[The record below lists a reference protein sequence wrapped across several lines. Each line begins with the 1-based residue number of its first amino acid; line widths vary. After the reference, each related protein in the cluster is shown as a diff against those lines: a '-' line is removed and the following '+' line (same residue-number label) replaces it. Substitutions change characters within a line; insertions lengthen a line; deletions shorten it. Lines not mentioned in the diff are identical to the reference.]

1 MDAKHVVKC
10 LAALAHLNRFE
21 VFRALV
27 QAGPTGMTPGMLNEN
42 LAVAPATMSF
52 HLKELAN
59 AELVDSRTEGR
70 RVIYFAKYETIEQA
84 VMFVMTSCC
93 AAEPAAKAAQLSEA
107 RLERLAL
114 AKSKAKAKAKVVAL
128 KPPAAAKG
136 VVTKPVVAKAPGAR
150 KTVRR
155 SQRAA

>member
-42 LAVAPATMSF
+42 LGIAPATMSF

-70 RVIYFAKYETIEQA
+70 RVVYFAKFETIEQA
-84 VMFVMTSCC
+84 VMFVMASCC
-93 AAEPAAKAAQLSEA
+93 VAEPAAKVADLMEA
-107 RLERLAL
+107 RLERLTPVN
-114 AKSKAKAKAKVVAL
+114 AKAKAKVVAI
-128 KPPAAAKG
+128 KPALTAKSAAAK
-136 VVTKPVVAKAPGAR
+136 PAARKAPAAK
-150 KTVRR
+150 KTIRR

>member
-1 MDAKHVVKC
+1 MDVKHVVKC

-42 LAVAPATMSF
+42 LAIAPATMSF

-93 AAEPAAKAAQLSEA
+93 AAEPAAKAAHLIEA
-107 RLERLAL
+107 RLERLVPV
-114 AKSKAKAKAKVVAL
+114 KTKAKVVAI
-128 KPPAAAKG
+128 KQTAAAK
-136 VVTKPVVAKAPGAR
+136 VVSTKPTRAAKTLAAK
-150 KTVRR
+150 KTVRG